1 MTSTPGSTPVFD
13 AGATAYDRDL
23 VPAFF
28 DDWATRVTQLLGAP
42 RGTVLDV
49 GCGTGVLAP
58 HLAAAGWQA
67 IVGVDPSRGMLDRAA
82 ARHVP
87 GARWVQGAAD
97 ALPVPPGGAHA
108 LACNFALMFMDD
120 PAAAVRSMGRAVCA
134 GGPVVVST
142 WGSLDDLPG
151 MAAICTAL
159 EQVGGAGASGLLR
172 RAFSMGD
179 PQALQ
184 AVADDAGLPDAQV
197 VLHAVTAR
205 FPGVAAIA
213 DAYATSLGLDDP
225 ARAGELTHALVP
237 ALAPFTRDGQV
248 EFPMPGLILTGT
260 GTGET

>member
-1 MTSTPGSTPVFD
+1 MTG
-13 AGATAYDRDL
+13 AGATRIFDSGAVAYDQHL

-28 DDWATRVTQLLGAP
+28 DDWAARVTQLLGPP

-67 IVGVDPSRGMLDRAA
+67 IIGVDPSRGMLDRAA
-82 ARHVP
+82 ARRVP
-87 GARWVQGAAD
+87 GARWVQGVAD

-120 PAAAVRSMGRAVCA
+120 PAAAVRSMGRAVRA
-134 GGPVVVST
+134 GGPVVIST
-142 WGSLDDLPG
+142 WGSLHDLPG

-159 EQVGGAGASGLLR
+159 EQVGGPRASGLLR

-184 AVADDAGLPDAQV
+184 AVADDAGLPDTQV

-225 ARAGELTHALVP
+225 ARAGEITHALVP
-237 ALAPFTRDGQV
+237 ALAPFTRDGRV

-260 GTGET
+260 GTGGT